1 MTEKGKNVLWVE
13 GRGWDLHTGWGMG
26 TEGTRKQ
33 FFSNTPRPCP
43 LSPTWGLLAPGPRL
57 PTGPRYW
64 TSRRDGEVHLR
75 QEDAFASQAPVTVHD
90 MVMNTAIKYANYIAL
105 GSKHRTGWH
114 LLTYIEYYEECRRA
128 AKAFLKLGLERF
140 HSVGIMG
147 LNSEEW
153 VIASIGAIM
162 AGGFSVGILSTNSPK
177 TCQVIAE
184 SSEMDIFVV
193 DNDRQLQKIIQIQ
206 GYLKHLKAI
215 VQYKEEIRTR
225 LQNGVSEDTLNQ
237 VIDSQKPNQCC
248 ALLYS
253 MSIAGPPKPVMLSH
267 DNITWTTET
276 AAQTLSYKRPPEEQ
290 EVLVS
295 YLLLSYL
302 TAQLFDVWVSISVAG
317 ALYFAQPDALRGSL
331 IDTLREVKPT
341 MFYSVPWVWDRL
353 LDSPKTSQLAS
364 TPFRRRLD
372 KWAMCLGLR
381 TNKSSAPPASR
392 LTFSQA
398 RRFLGLQRCRQYFN
412 LGTGLSGATTEYF
425 LSLNMPICELYGLSE
440 STGVHTLSRQE
451 GFRLLSCGKSLPST
465 RTKTQKEDG
474 DGIGDIHIWGR
485 NIFMGYLDDEE
496 KTQEKIDLHGW
507 LRTGDLGF
515 LDDDEFLYV
524 TGNERDLITLSSGE
538 KINPN
543 PIEERVKRY
552 IPLVRYVVLVG
563 QDAPYL
569 CALLTLKIN
578 TDTGEPRNALTSE
591 AVAFCRQ
598 LKSQSTRLSDIV
610 CDRDPVVTEFVSQGI
625 DAANAEVTSNSAKIV
640 KWTILETDFSMA
652 GGELGAT
659 AKLKRANVGKMYQP
673 EIESFYSEKDEY

>member
-1 MTEKGKNVLWVE
+1 MS
-13 GRGWDLHTGWGMG
+13 
-26 TEGTRKQ
+26 
-33 FFSNTPRPCP
+33 SNKP
-43 LSPTWGLLAPGPRL
+43 SPKERDHRAETKAR
-57 PTGPRYW
+57 GPRYW

-225 LQNGVSEDTLNQ
+225 LQNLYSWRGFLDLADGVSEDTLNR

-295 YLLLSYL
+295 YLPLSYL

-341 MFYSVPWVWDRL
+341 MFYGVPWVWDRL
-353 LDSPKTSQLAS
+353 LDSLKTSQLAS
-364 TPFRRRLD
+364 TPFRRKLD
-372 KWAMCLGLR
+372 KWAMFLGLR
-381 TNKSSAPPASR
+381 TNKRRMLGQTRPALCFSLAKR

-543 PIEERVKRY
+543 PIEERVKRH
-552 IPLVRYVVLVG
+552 IPIVRYVVLVG

-569 CALLTLKIN
+569 CALLTLK
-578 TDTGEPRNALTSE
+578 
-591 AVAFCRQ
+591 

-610 CDRDPVVTEFVSQGI
+610 CDRDPVVTEFISQGI

-659 AKLKRANVGKMYQP
+659 TKLKRANVGKMYRP
-673 EIESFYSEKDEY
+673 EIESFYSEKDEH